1 VEAVLLLFP
10 LLFSDSQLSAVDFRF
25 LETPHNFH
33 LKEERARIQN
43 GDGEG
48 MSEAKFLV
56 PDWGIQLTDRV
67 IVPAC

>member
-1 VEAVLLLFP
+1 VLLLFP

-43 GDGEG
+43 GDGRG
-48 MSEAKFLV
+48 NVLRSNS
-56 PDWGIQLTDRV
+56 
-67 IVPAC
+67 